1 MSHRFGVS
9 HQEALGD
16 VAVRGSV
23 GMERAAKKKPQPFST
38 GLISIRSPVGVF
50 HGAAKC
56 APAPGRRPCGHITR
70 IWLPPPPPL
79 RPHLRTPPPP
89 SPQPREVARL
99 RLRWATARGRSGRP
113 GASGPRA
120 PAPGL
125 SARGHWARGGARAG
139 SRRGPRA
146 AADAAAAGAL
156 GECPHPFPAP
166 GASIG
171 S

>member
-70 IWLPPPPPL
+70 IWLPPPTS
-79 RPHLRTPPPP
+79 TPPPP
-89 SPQPREVARL
+89 PDTTPAL
-99 RLRWATARGRSGRP
+99 
-113 GASGPRA
+113 A
-120 PAPGL
+120 PAPG
-125 SARGHWARGGARAG
+125 GGALAPALGHRAGAERPAGSERAAGAGSGAVSAGPLGARRRASREQARAQG
-139 SRRGPRA
+139 SRRRRRRGGTR
-146 AADAAAAGAL
+146 
-156 GECPHPFPAP
+156 
-166 GASIG
+166 
-171 S
+171 

>member
-1 MSHRFGVS
+1 MWLCVGRWGWRGQPRRSHNPSLPVS
-9 HQEALGD
+9 SPSGPQSASFMGRQSVLPLQ
-16 VAVRGSV
+16 VA
-23 GMERAAKKKPQPFST
+23 
-38 GLISIRSPVGVF
+38 
-50 HGAAKC
+50 
-56 APAPGRRPCGHITR
+56 APAATSPGSGF
-70 IWLPPPPPL
+70 PPPPPL